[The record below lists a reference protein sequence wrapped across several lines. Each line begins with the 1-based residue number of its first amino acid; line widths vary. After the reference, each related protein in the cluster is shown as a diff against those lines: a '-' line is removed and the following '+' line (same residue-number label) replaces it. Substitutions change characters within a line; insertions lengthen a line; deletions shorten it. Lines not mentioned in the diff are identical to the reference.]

1 MSSLWKDLLFL
12 HGHMTQANLIWSDV
26 DTATDRD
33 DATAKK
39 ATPHAQTC
47 AAACCVVAG
56 LPRIVA
62 PR

>member
-12 HGHMTQANLIWSDV
+12 HGHMTQASLIWSDV
-26 DTATDRD
+26 DTAADCD
-33 DATAKK
+33 AATAKK
-39 ATPHAQTC
+39 PAPGAQAC

-56 LPRIVA
+56 LPRIAA